1 MMNWL
6 LRLTGYRAS
15 TTTIKLSGKDIEVL
29 CSASANKA
37 LAQRSQPL
45 IVEMEL
51 AFACFARKT
60 IRFHE
65 QLPDCEF
72 AYVTEKLAV
81 YAQAVIP
88 DRCETSQAA
97 NGLGNIVFDGVLTGA
112 RATRWLVLPFLP
124 ASNSL
129 S

>member
-1 MMNWL
+1 MNWL
-6 LRLTGYRAS
+6 SHLMGQRGS
-15 TTTIKLSGKDIEVL
+15 TTTIRISGKEIEVV

-37 LAQRSQPL
+37 LAQRSRPL

-65 QLPDCEF
+65 QLPDREL

-97 NGLGNIVFDGVLTGA
+97 GEIHADPGRFMPKRLWLDFKKG
-112 RATRWLVLPFLP
+112 RWIGEY
-124 ASNSL
+124 SL
-129 S
+129 

>member
-6 LRLTGYRAS
+6 SRLTAYRGS
-15 TTTIKLSGKDIEVL
+15 TTTVRISGKEIEVI

-37 LAQRSQPL
+37 LAQRSRPL

-60 IRFHE
+60 VRFHE
-65 QLPDCEF
+65 ELPGCTLTR
-72 AYVTEKLAV
+72 VTDMLVV
-81 YAQAVIP
+81 YAHVVIP

-97 NGLGNIVFDGVLTGA
+97 SGLHAEAGRYIPKRLWIDFKEG
-112 RATRWLVLPFLP
+112 RWVGEY
-124 ASNSL
+124 SL
-129 S
+129 F